1 MIASASGCVSRPF
14 PSLPPLMS
22 LRSWC
27 GRRGTYIA
35 LEVYAY
41 STSPLVDGTRRREE
55 TGRASTVREKDGTK
69 IGGKKKKR
77 TLKEMLPQVTRS
89 PSSLGVSPLAMGSIP
104 AGPHDEGI
112 YMPYYLMSPFNIL
125 FMGVLYAHQ
134 SRWVF
139 FFFFAFFLSFFFS
152 QRENHTQVRR
162 EGKKEETE
170 K

>member
-1 MIASASGCVSRPF
+1 
-14 PSLPPLMS
+14 
-22 LRSWC
+22 
-27 GRRGTYIA
+27 
-35 LEVYAY
+35 
-41 STSPLVDGTRRREE
+41 
-55 TGRASTVREKDGTK
+55 
-69 IGGKKKKR
+69 
-77 TLKEMLPQVTRS
+77 MLPQVTRS

-139 FFFFAFFLSFFFS
+139 FFFAFFIIIFFA
-152 QRENHTQVRR
+152 QRENYTQLRR
-162 EGKKEETE
+162 EGKKEEDE